1 MYTWV
6 SAAALR
12 EGRTTGRGAAEI
24 LITIEGRTRFGLAV
38 DPIQRR
44 LIPTILYGAAAVAG

>member
-1 MYTWV
+1 V